1 MPVETRL
8 PADVWSPEIGF
19 WEWDPATDHLTWLND
34 WPARAGLHPCDG
46 DGHITQLY
54 EVMDP
59 EHRGRLEPAWY
70 AHAEGRRDRYEVE
83 YRVRDLQGRWRWLAM
98 RARIIERDPDGTPRR
113 MVGAAFDIDERRR
126 LEADVERGRSQFEA
140 AAAAVPAWVLLTD
153 RDGRIE
159 FSSRGIDGCSPAA
172 LVGRAVAE
180 VAAIGG
186 RTFAARHVGVV
197 ETGAPAE
204 YREAGDSGL
213 VHEVRLAPVAVDGA
227 VLGVA
232 TSITDVTER
241 VEVERRLLAS
251 ESDGRRQIGASLRES
266 LSQELAG
273 VAYLLWTA
281 VRRASSEPE
290 LVAVLQRAIASV
302 NGSMTTAARLSR
314 GASPAAPEHGGVRK
328 ALAELAATSPDRISL
343 RCSLAAGVA
352 DQFDVLT
359 GEHVL
364 GVARE
369 ALANAL
375 GDATVTH
382 VSIELGSAGGRVRLA
397 IVDDGAQARQR
408 YASPGASSMMRF
420 RAEQLGGTF
429 HVDAKPGG
437 ATVEC
442 AFPLRSTPE

>member
-1 MPVETRL
+1 MTVETRL

-19 WEWDPATDHLTWLND
+19 WEWDPATDRLTWLND
-34 WPARAGLHPCDG
+34 WPARAGVHACDG

-159 FSSRGIDGCSPAA
+159 FSSRGVDGWSAAA
-172 LVGRAVAE
+172 LIGRAVADVPE
-180 VAAIGG
+180 IGG
-186 RTFAARHVGVV
+186 SAFAARHAAVV
-197 ETGAPAE
+197 QTGTPAE
-204 YREAGDSGL
+204 YREAGDPGR

-227 VLGVA
+227 VVGVA
-232 TSITDVTER
+232 TSVTDVTER

-281 VRRASSEPE
+281 LRRASAEPE

-328 ALAELAATSPDRISL
+328 ALAELAATSPDRIAL
-343 RCSLAAGVA
+343 RCSLAAGIA
-352 DQFDVLT
+352 DEFDVLT

-369 ALANAL
+369 AVANAL
-375 GDATVTH
+375 GDASVGT
-382 VSIELGSAGGRVRLA
+382 VSIELGAADGRVRLA
-397 IVDDGAQARQR
+397 IADDGSQARER
-408 YASPGASSMMRF
+408 YASSGASSMMRF
-420 RAEQLGGTF
+420 RAEQLGGALR
-429 HVDAKPGG
+429 VDARPGG

-442 AFPLRSTPE
+442 TFPLRSVQE